1 MCLNCGKPNS
11 GGLLPIAT
19 FFLRANEQKE
29 VALGSEFQNK
39 KTKIHPVVSKAVFK
53 PLYILKEFYFGGGP

>member
-1 MCLNCGKPNS
+1 MVNLTWVAYY
-11 GGLLPIAT
+11 LLLH

-39 KTKIHPVVSKAVFK
+39 KTKIYPLVSKAIFK
-53 PLYILKEFYFGGGP
+53 PLYVLKEFYFGGGP

>member
-1 MCLNCGKPNS
+1 MVNLTWVAYY
-11 GGLLPIAT
+11 LLLHF

-39 KTKIHPVVSKAVFK
+39 KTKIYPVVSKAIFK